1 MFHTLR
7 PPHAGLIE
15 PFGPNFSRLDCVTW
29 DCVASRHT
37 ATSKRDIPIESS
49 RIESRSPSL
58 AMDSIAC
65 GVICTLDECA
75 RRARDADGY
84 HVSVRTLA
92 RLVRFDADDARGVLR
107 DDTTR
112 SRRAARVEVDGASA
126 STSDRD
132 SELEVDFSAVRTDEE
147 SAFDGGS
154 ALRIG
159 ARLCVIGEVRARG
172 DDGSIELLARVVRA
186 MDGLDEK
193 AYATALDVRRA
204 YLESAIAESRADD

>member
-1 MFHTLR
+1 M
-7 PPHAGLIE
+7 
-15 PFGPNFSRLDCVTW
+15 
-29 DCVASRHT
+29 
-37 ATSKRDIPIESS
+37 
-49 RIESRSPSL
+49 SRSRGS
-58 AMDSIAC
+58 AMDAIAS

-107 DDTTR
+107 DDTAQ
-112 SRRAARVEVDGASA
+112 SRRAARVEDDGASA
-126 STSDRD
+126 STRDRA
-132 SELEVDFSAVRTDEE
+132 SEVEVDFSAVRTDED

-193 AYATALDVRRA
+193 AYTTALDARRA
-204 YLESAIAESRADD
+204 YLERARGESRADD